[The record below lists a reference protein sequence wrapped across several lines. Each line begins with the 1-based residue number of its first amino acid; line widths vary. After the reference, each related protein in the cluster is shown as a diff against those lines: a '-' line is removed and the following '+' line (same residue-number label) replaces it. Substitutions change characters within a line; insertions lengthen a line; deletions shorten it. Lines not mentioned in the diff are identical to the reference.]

1 MIVRSAR
8 EGDVSALLS
17 LEREA
22 FGPTAWREA
31 SIRVELTGVPASRYV
46 VVAEADGVVVGYAVL
61 MVVAETADVLRVVV
75 ATGHRCQGI
84 GGSLMSELLA
94 AAQRRGCAT
103 ALLEVAADNGTA
115 RRLYAEMGF
124 SVIDARRDY
133 YGPGRDALIMSCTL
147 SARRPPAATVSPVR
161 DLTYPPVVLAVK
173 AAFKAL
179 DLHVTMRG
187 TEHIPTS
194 GGAVLAVNHISYID
208 FIVSGYAS
216 LPSRRRVRFMA
227 KKELFD
233 HRVSGPIMRSLH
245 HIEVDRGSGLASYA
259 TALDY
264 LRRGEVIG
272 IFPEATISRSFEL
285 KEFKSGVVRM
295 AAEAGVPVV
304 PVILWG
310 TQRLYT
316 KDHPRDFS
324 RGKTVAVTV
333 GEPFAPPRGANLVAE
348 TGRLK
353 AEMARLL
360 DETIRGYPEMPP
372 GAWWLPASY
381 GGSAPTPARAKE
393 LDSQEL
399 RSRAAARVAQ
409 RRQQVS

>member
-1 MIVRSAR
+1 MIVRPAS
-8 EGDVSALLS
+8 EGDVLALLS

-22 FGPTAWREA
+22 FGATAWSEV
-31 SIRVELTGVPASRYV
+31 SIRAELSGVPATRQV
-46 VVAEADGVVVGYAVL
+46 VVAEADGAVLGYAVL
-61 MVVAETADVLRVVV
+61 LVVAGTADVLRVVV
-75 ATGHRCQGI
+75 ATGHRGRGI
-84 GGSLMSELLA
+84 GRSLMSELMSEA
-94 AAQRRGCAT
+94 KRRGCPAV
-103 ALLEVAADNGTA
+103 LLEVEADNEAAGG
-115 RRLYAEMGF
+115 LYARAGF
-124 SVIDARRDY
+124 SVIDRRGGY

-147 SARRPPAATVSPVR
+147 SAGRPPAATVSPVR

-179 DLHVTMRG
+179 DLRLRMRG
-187 TEHIPTS
+187 TEHIPAF

-208 FIVSGYAS
+208 FIISGYAA
-216 LPSRRRVRFMA
+216 LPSNRWVRFMA

-264 LRRGEVIG
+264 LRAGQVIG

-324 RGKTVAVTV
+324 RGKTVLVTV
-333 GEPFAPPRGANLVAE
+333 GQPFAPPSGANLVAE

-360 DETIRGYPEMPP
+360 DETIRSYPEMPA

-381 GGSAPTPARAKE
+381 GGSAPTLQEAKE
-393 LDSQEL
+393 LDSQEM

-409 RRQQVS
+409 RRAAS